1 MQQGFFRASGM
12 VIHDH
17 HTSKNQDGQF
27 KLSRF
32 SCEWVTFDKRRWVIF

>member
-1 MQQGFFRASGM
+1 M

-27 KLSRF
+27 RLLGFRVSGSF
-32 SCEWVTFDKRRWVIF
+32 LTNGGG